1 MRTTRILTVI
11 IDGHYT
17 TINST
22 RTGYHKVKGY
32 AKNTDVD
39 HATIKQDERHYT
51 TVILMGLSIMQW
63 SNGTKMS
70 HYTTINLMRTW
81 DGTRRSIMLRIGRQ
95 GFTQQ
100 LTWWGWGILW
110 GEVTCEV
117 EWTKFDKSPLC
128 NNKLDKNK
136 RHGAL
141 ITISIETQLTPHPV
155 VGKSDEW
162 STWVALNERMYAS
175 IFACIRMKVNTH

>member
-117 EWTKFDKSPLC
+117 EWQQSLTSPHYATINLTRTKDMEHWLQFLLKHNLHRILLWGRVMNDP
-128 NNKLDKNK
+128 
-136 RHGAL
+136 HGW
-141 ITISIETQLTPHPV
+141 H
-155 VGKSDEW
+155 
-162 STWVALNERMYAS
+162 
-175 IFACIRMKVNTH
+175 

>member
-1 MRTTRILTVI
+1 
-11 IDGHYT
+11 
-17 TINST
+17 
-22 RTGYHKVKGY
+22 
-32 AKNTDVD
+32 
-39 HATIKQDERHYT
+39 
-51 TVILMGLSIMQW
+51 
-63 SNGTKMS
+63 
-70 HYTTINLMRTW
+70 LMRMR
-81 DGTRRSIMLRIGRQ
+81 DIVRRSD
-95 GFTQQ
+95 
-100 LTWWGWGILW
+100 LW
-110 GEVTCEV
+110 GGVT
-117 EWTKFDKSPLC
+117 TKFDKSPLC